1 MNTKDIENRLIIAS
15 LFAEAAPEVPQ
26 AISAEAIEQKILSK
40 QRHRRI
46 KFERKKNYAPLIAA
60 AACFAL
66 ILGLLYFFNPFSNN
80 ADKVQNFKSEQELN
94 SFVSDLKNGSSSE
107 LGAGSPFFQQSIYT
121 NNDLKNQK
129 KSITAND
136 KYIFYAYYD
145 SYNDTNRNRI
155 YIFSKDKESPK
166 LINIFG
172 NFTDDSNE
180 ISSVAVYKNNLA
192 VTITNG
198 LNISTTT
205 KIYDISSPESPVFKA
220 EFEQSGGNAGT
231 YLINNTLYIIS
242 FFGTA
247 HDNIN
252 GIVPKSENL
261 FVKPENIYRF
271 DEAEYNNYIVIGA
284 VNIEDCRCTDDT
296 KAILGAYY
304 ETAFSDECIYL
315 TNGDYSSTK
324 YIKYNFKSG
333 KAEYTKPESIN
344 IKQKGEYENQLL
356 IKTSDDTLL
365 YLSSADSGTEAILY
379 NIADKNNPAVLDS
392 KMLNGIYGNYTKP
405 EITENGSYLFTYYK
419 ADSDRR
425 YYGVIEIKI
434 ENSRIITTEYQ
445 AESSSIMEADL
456 CIADDN
462 CIYTIYQPTA
472 DSAEIYSF
480 KRR

>member
-1 MNTKDIENRLIIAS
+1 MNTKDIENRKIIAS
-15 LFAEAAPEVPQ
+15 LFAEAAPEIPQ
-26 AISAEAIEQKILSK
+26 RISAEAIEYKIISK

-46 KFERKKNYAPLIAA
+46 KFEQKKNYTPLIAA
-60 AACFAL
+60 AACFTL

-80 ADKVQNFKSEQELN
+80 ADKVQNFKSEQELS
-94 SFVSDLKNGSSSE
+94 SFVSALENGFSNE
-107 LGAGSPFFQQSIYT
+107 LGAGSAFFPQSMYT
-121 NNDLKNQK
+121 NNDLKNHK

-136 KYIFYAYYD
+136 EYIFYAYYD

-155 YIFSKDKESPK
+155 YIFNKDKENPK

-172 NFTDDSNE
+172 NFTNDSNE

-192 VTITNG
+192 ITIING
-198 LNISTTT
+198 LNTSTTT
-205 KIYDISSPESPVFKA
+205 KIYDISSPENPVLKA
-220 EFEQSGGNAGT
+220 EFEQSGGNAST

-252 GIVPKSENL
+252 GIAPKSESL

-284 VNIEDCRCTDDT
+284 INIKNCRRAEDT
-296 KAILGAYY
+296 KAVLGAYY
-304 ETAFSDECIYL
+304 EITFSDECIYL
-315 TNGDYSSTK
+315 TNGNYSNTK
-324 YIKYNFKSG
+324 YIKYDFKSG
-333 KAEYTKPESIN
+333 KAEYEKPENIN

-356 IKTSDDTLL
+356 IKTADNILL
-365 YLSSADSGTEAILY
+365 YLSSAESGTEAELY
-379 NIADKNNPAVLDS
+379 NIADKNNPAALDS
-392 KMLNGIYGNYTKP
+392 KILNGVYGNYNQP
-405 EITENGSYLFTYYK
+405 VITEDGSYLFTCYK

-434 ENSRIITTEYQ
+434 ENNKIIAAEYES
-445 AESSSIMEADL
+445 ESSSIMEADI

-472 DSAEIYSF
+472 DSAEIYTF
-480 KRR
+480 KYR